1 MICFCICLILVG
13 CSSKSDTFTIAHLT
27 DLHVSP
33 GSKAEGQLNKVV
45 NDINKLK
52 PDVVFVTG
60 DLTNT
65 GSNAELLT
73 AKNALDRL
81 VVPYYVIPGNHE
93 TNWSESAGQMFNTLW
108 DNDRFLFAT
117 EDYLFVGFNTGPY
130 MKMGDGHVKQE
141 DLQWLKQVLRKSDN
155 HGKKLIALAHYPL
168 AEGLDNWPDVVQILK
183 EYNCRLVF
191 CGHGHRLKLF
201 NFDGIPGIM
210 GRALNTPQF
219 DNPGFTLVELKNDS
233 AIVFN
238 KEPGVEAG
246 NPFFSFSLISP
257 DTLTSLPKSSL
268 PDYSVN
274 SQYPDVKVTFEWK
287 DTASIFTGPCLIGD
301 SLLVYGNSLG
311 YLKGINIPKKKVVW
325 QQRYHGSLFST
336 PVFGKGILAFGNIE
350 GDIIGLDAFN
360 GKEIWKVNVGSP
372 VLAEGVIEDDAL
384 YIGGGDSTFLKIDL
398 ISGDV
403 LWKFSDISGLV
414 QGIPAIGKEEIIFGA
429 WDRHLYC
436 LDKETGLLKWKW
448 NNGSPVKLFSPGN
461 IRPVIAE
468 KKVFIVAP
476 DRYMTA
482 LDLKTGKEIWRT
494 NKHKVRESM
503 GVSPDGKQIYA
514 KLMNDSIIAM
524 SSRSSFPKTIWAID
538 AGIGYDHN
546 PCPIAAGEG
555 WVAGATKNG
564 LVTVVSSRGDQ
575 LLWQYKAGNS
585 SINKLV
591 PDEKDGL
598 WLTLMEGVVINIRY
612 PMERTY

>member
-117 EDYLFVGFNTGPY
+117 DDYLFVGFNTGPY

-238 KEPGVEAG
+238 KEPGKDAG

-257 DTLTSLPKSSL
+257 DTLLSLPKSSL

-274 SQYPDVKVTFEWK
+274 SQYSDVQVTFEWK

-311 YLKGINIPKKKVVW
+311 YMKCINIPKKKVMW
-325 QQRYHGSLFST
+325 QHRYYGSLFST
-336 PVFGKGILAFGNIE
+336 PVFGNGILAFGNIE
-350 GDIIGLDAFN
+350 GDIIGLDATN

-372 VLAEGVIEDDAL
+372 VIAEGVIENDAL

-403 LWKFSDISGLV
+403 LWKFNDISGLV

-461 IRPVIAE
+461 IRPVIADE
-468 KKVFIVAP
+468 KVFIVAP

-494 NKHKVRESM
+494 NEHKVRESM
-503 GVSPDGKQIYA
+503 GVSPDGKQVYA

-524 SSRSSFPKTIWAID
+524 SSHTSFPKTVWTID

-546 PCPIAAGEG
+546 PCPIAAGRG
-555 WVAGATKNG
+555 WVAAATKNG

-591 PDEKDGL
+591 ADEKDGL
-598 WLTLMEGVVINIRY
+598 WLTLMEGVVFNIRY